1 MSAPS
6 HKRIFFLPR
15 LRDILFVTILFAT
28 LTFGPRMLSLD
39 SDLGRHLTLGNYIL
53 EHGDIPTR
61 DIFSHTLNGEPR
73 PAYEWLSQLIFAL
86 AFHALGLDG
95 VIFFCATVIGAAFAV
110 VYADAE
116 RRSGMPLTALFIVI
130 LSAAASSLHWLPRP
144 HIFTFL
150 LLAVWLER
158 LDRARQGEE
167 IPLWQFMILMLAWV
181 NLHGGFIF
189 GVLAWFAYFSGW
201 LWERIWTRSFQGSW
215 KIVLVGA
222 ASLPMTVLT
231 PSGFGN
237 WQAVLNNNSPYILNR
252 TLETM
257 PADFTQPVT
266 WPFALL
272 GLLTLILFLMN
283 GKKTPAARI
292 FLLAGFAILG
302 LLMARNIP
310 LFAIAAAP
318 ILSDIVGKKIAPA
331 SPLMTLESNFSILD
345 KSLQAGLWSGVF
357 WVGIAAALA
366 FRFEVRGE
374 AVQFNPNVFPVAAS
388 DWLETHPQS
397 GNMFNEFNWGGY
409 LLFRAWPHHKV
420 FLDSQ
425 TDFYGEALVRE
436 YETALTAGDGWDS
449 VLEKYDIEWTII
461 PPDSPLARK
470 LQTQGWK
477 IVYRDDAAVIL
488 RRPTH

>member
-1 MSAPS
+1 MSAS
-6 HKRIFFLPR
+6 SRKRIFFLPR
-15 LRDILFVTILFAT
+15 LREILFVTIIFAA

-39 SDLGRHLTLGNYIL
+39 SDLGRHLALGNYIL
-53 EHGDIPTR
+53 ENGNIPTR
-61 DIFSHTLNGEPR
+61 DIFSHTLNGELR
-73 PAYEWLSQLIFAL
+73 PAYEWLSQVFFTL
-86 AFHALGLDG
+86 AYHALGLDG
-95 VIFFCATVIGAAFAV
+95 VIFFCATIIGIAFAV
-110 VYADAE
+110 VYTDAA
-116 RRSGMPLTALFIVI
+116 RRSKLPLTTLITVI
-130 LSAAASSLHWLPRP
+130 LSIASSSLHWLPRP

-189 GVLAWFAYFSGW
+189 GVLAWFAYLSGW
-201 LWERIWTRSFQGSW
+201 FWERIWTRSFKNHW

-237 WQAVLNNNSPYILNR
+237 WQAVLNNNSRYILRR

-266 WPFALL
+266 WLF
-272 GLLTLILFLMN
+272 GLLLLATIFIFHAN
-283 GKKTPAARI
+283 RKKTPTAHI
-292 FLLAGFAILG
+292 FLLSGFAILG

-318 ILSDIVGKKIAPA
+318 ILSDILGKKIAPA
-331 SPLMTLESNFSILD
+331 SPLMALESNFSTLE
-345 KSLQAGLWSGVF
+345 KSLRAGLWSGAI

-436 YETALTAGDGWDS
+436 YEAALTAGSGWES

-470 LQTQGWK
+470 LQTLGWK
-477 IVYRDDAAVIL
+477 IEYGDDTAVIL
-488 RRPTH
+488 RRPNH